1 MKRILIIAAGFIV
14 QAGCNLLMAQTGG
27 LEGVIVEKYYV
38 SSAADTLQADSNAY
52 IPPGSVTYRIYA
64 DLKPVYRIQAVFGIE
79 QHELRIQTSTRFY
92 NCKSSDG
99 RAAND
104 VQPANLTKTT
114 GMLDSWVSMGAAA
127 LDYQGVLKT
136 EDDTTANLV
145 KQHTYGI
152 LRNNDPAAG
161 IPLMEHDG
169 MRFLRYQPATQ
180 FYHFDNDLHV
190 FEYAWN
196 DSVTGLLRTTDGAW
210 ASYGGAVGP
219 QPDNRVL
226 IAQLTTDGVLSFE
239 LNIQIAT
246 PDGGIEKYVA
256 RNPGSEMQTLPSLIY
271 SSDSGSKSPMAAL
284 TCTAVAGSKKQAGE
298 TVKLKA
304 DLRGEEGKIISVE
317 LYVDGKPVE
326 RATAAPFEFQWKRDR
341 NPHTLYL
348 KATDKRGTKVC
359 SNNLYLEPA
368 APAQ

>member
-1 MKRILIIAAGFIV
+1 MKRLLIIAAGFIL

-38 SSAADTLQADSNAY
+38 SSASDTILADSNAY
-52 IPPGSVTYRIYA
+52 LPPGSVTYRIYA

-104 VQPANLTKTT
+104 IQPANLTKTM

-127 LDYQGVLKT
+127 LDYQGVMKT
-136 EDDTTANLV
+136 EDDTSANLV
-145 KQHTYGI
+145 MQHVHGI

-161 IPLMEHDG
+161 IPLSERDG

-226 IAQLTTDGVLSFE
+226 IAQFTTDGVLSFE

-256 RNPGSEMQTLPSLIY
+256 RNPDSEMQTLPSLIY
-271 SSDSGSKSPMAAL
+271 SSDPGNASPMASL
-284 TCTAVAGSKKQAGE
+284 TCSAEARSKKQAVE
-298 TVKLKA
+298 IVKLKA
-304 DLRGEEGKIISVE
+304 DLHDKAEMIIAVE
-317 LYVDGKPVE
+317 LYVDGKPVA
-326 RATAAPFEFQWKRDR
+326 RKTTAPFDFQWKRDR

-348 KATDKRGTKVC
+348 KATDKSGSKVC